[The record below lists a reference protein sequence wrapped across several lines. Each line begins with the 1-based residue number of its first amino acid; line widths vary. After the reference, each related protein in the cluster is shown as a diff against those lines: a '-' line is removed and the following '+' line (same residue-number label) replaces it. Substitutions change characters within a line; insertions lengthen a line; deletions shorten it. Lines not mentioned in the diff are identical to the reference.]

1 MRLFVTLLLAVVC
14 SVNCHAQEN
23 EMLPEAR
30 LKKGV
35 ATVKVK
41 MLGYKLGMNPIVNVG
56 GIEPLADTEE
66 MQKEVTLDSCGYAV
80 VELPLHLVRRIS
92 IWTDEIP
99 FAQILVAPGETVE
112 CIIAPN
118 AKGKDLYTFKGYM
131 ARTNNETFRTR
142 VEANDGRARI
152 ETMYEFMRM
161 FAVPETIYDA
171 LEKCSTP
178 EERFDALAGMLN
190 KRIADINN
198 RTDLSDATK
207 ALMRMDAEGQFL
219 QWIRG
224 FDNNYLSL
232 VVCLEKD
239 SIPETMEG
247 MQSLADKYKGKMPY
261 EAYKDK
267 LKAMRFEAFTA
278 PYATCGTTYWTFFPG
293 IIGDDEADV
302 KLTQLETIYGFK
314 QTIRGFDNDRMFD
327 RYTKH
332 IIDPVYIAM
341 INDFRAE
348 QKRKA
353 EQAKSMDNI
362 HYGKL
367 DDVAPEDVLPTILG
381 KYKGKVVLLDVWQTW
396 CGPCRIGHK
405 EMASVKE
412 ELKDKNVV
420 FLYLSSPSSPLA
432 VWQRMAGEIPGEH
445 YRISQTQYNHVMD
458 KVLESQGV
466 PTYVIYDTD
475 GTMKYKQIGFPGPD
489 PIKAELLKV
498 LE

>member
-1 MRLFVTLLLAVVC
+1 MRILITLSIAVVC
-14 SVNCHAQEN
+14 SMSCHAQEN

-80 VELPLHLVRRIS
+80 AELPLHLVRRIS

-112 CIIAPN
+112 CIIDPN
-118 AKGKDLYTFKGYM
+118 AKGKELYTFKGYM
-131 ARTNNETFRTR
+131 ARTNNEMFRTR

-152 ETMYEFMRM
+152 ETSYEFMRM

-190 KRIADINN
+190 QRIADINS
-198 RTDLSDATK
+198 RTDLCDATK

-332 IIDPVYIAM
+332 ITDPVYIAM

-348 QKRKA
+348 QERKA

-362 HYGKL
+362 HYGTL
-367 DDVAPEDVLPTILG
+367 DDVAIENILPTILD

-396 CGPCRIGHK
+396 CGPCRIGHR
-405 EMASVKE
+405 EMAPVKE
-412 ELKDKNVV
+412 ELKDKNIV

-445 YRISQTQYNHVMD
+445 YRISQKQYNYVMD
-458 KVLESQGV
+458 KVVESDGV
-466 PTYVIYDTD
+466 PTYVIYDIE
-475 GTMKYKQIGFPGPD
+475 GNMRHKRIGFPGSD